1 VDRNLLKRIFLSFL
15 GFIGLFV
22 SLYLVLKYR
31 AELRLLYSSP
41 YALRAYMEGWG
52 IYGPVLFMGLQI
64 LQVIVFIIPGEVT
77 QFAGGYFFGFW
88 YGLLY
93 SLVGITLGSAFNFF
107 VARVLGKPF
116 ILRIFGK
123 ERVERFVQLMES
135 TQAKGVVL
143 VLFILPGFPKDFLSY
158 VVGLT
163 RYGFPY
169 FLLVSTLGRL
179 PGLLLSSYLG
189 DAAALQAWKEA
200 IVALGIGALLF
211 ALGMWG
217 RRKFLSRHSNLKI
230 PGSDKGGPPSSGS
243 PPEGV

>member
-1 VDRNLLKRIFLSFL
+1 MDRNLLKRIFLSL
-15 GFIGLFV
+15 LSFIGLFI
-22 SLYLVLKYR
+22 SLYLVIKYR
-31 AELRLLYSSP
+31 SELRLLYSSP

-52 IYGPVLFMGLQI
+52 VYGPLLFMGLQI

-88 YGLLY
+88 HGLFY
-93 SLVGITLGSAFNFF
+93 SLVGITLGSTFNFF
-107 VARVLGKPF
+107 VARALGKPI

-135 TQAKGVVL
+135 SQAKGVVL
-143 VLFILPGFPKDFLSY
+143 VLFIFPGFPKDFLSY

-179 PGLLLSSYLG
+179 PGLLVSSYLG

-200 IVALGIGALLF
+200 IVALGIGAVLF

-217 RRKFLSRHSNLKI
+217 RRKFLSQHSNLKI
-230 PGSDKGGPPSSGS
+230 PSSGKEGPHSSGS

>member
-1 VDRNLLKRIFLSFL
+1 MDRNLLKRILLSL
-15 GFIGLFV
+15 LSFIGLFI
-22 SLYLVLKYR
+22 SLYLVIKYR
-31 AELRLLYSSP
+31 SELRLLYSSP
-41 YALRAYMEGWG
+41 YALRVYMEGWG
-52 IYGPVLFMGLQI
+52 VYGPLLFMGLQV

-88 YGLLY
+88 YGLFY

-107 VARVLGKPF
+107 VARILGKPF

-143 VLFILPGFPKDFLSY
+143 VLFILPGFPKDFLCY

-179 PGLLLSSYLG
+179 PGLLVSSYLG

-200 IVALGIGALLF
+200 IVALGLGAVLF

-230 PGSDKGGPPSSGS
+230 PGSGKEGPPSSGS

>member
-1 VDRNLLKRIFLSFL
+1 MDRNLLKRIFLSLL
-15 GFIGLFV
+15 GLIGLIS
-22 SLYLVLKYR
+22 SLYLAIRYR
-31 AELRLLYSSP
+31 LELRLLYSSP
-41 YALRAYMEGWG
+41 YALRGYMEGWG
-52 IYGPVLFMGLQI
+52 VYGPLLFMGLQV
-64 LQVIVFIIPGEVT
+64 LQVIVFIIPGEFT

-88 YGLLY
+88 HGLFY
-93 SLVGITLGSAFNFF
+93 SLVGITLGSTFNFF

-123 ERVERFVQLMES
+123 ERVERFVQFMES

-143 VLFILPGFPKDFLSY
+143 VLFILPGFPKDFLCY

-163 RYGFPY
+163 RYGLPY
-169 FLLVSTLGRL
+169 FLLLSTLGRL
-179 PGLLLSSYLG
+179 PGLLMSSYLG

-200 IVALGIGALLF
+200 IIALGIGAVLF

-230 PGSDKGGPPSSGS
+230 PGPGKEGPPSSGS
-243 PPEGV
+243 PPAGV